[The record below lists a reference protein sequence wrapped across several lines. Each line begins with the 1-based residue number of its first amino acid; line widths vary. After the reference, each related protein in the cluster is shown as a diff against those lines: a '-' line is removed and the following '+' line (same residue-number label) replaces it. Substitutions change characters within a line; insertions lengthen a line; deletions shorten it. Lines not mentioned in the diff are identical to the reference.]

1 LSNHIGPDP
10 APNFP
15 PLTTVPPVKFS
26 WRQTTLA
33 AWSFQK
39 SSQIVPHL
47 FGPLTKTSTLPEY
60 WSFPLTNRN
69 FVGSE
74 MIYKISGLGLR
85 SLAPLSTIFMCKISK
100 IEMYTSIA
108 KELLLQ

>member
-1 LSNHIGPDP
+1 MTISRGENKEKMSKLLINSIKTFFLLSNCDFFHCS
-10 APNFP
+10 NN
-15 PLTTVPPVKFS
+15 
-26 WRQTTLA
+26 
-33 AWSFQK
+33 SFAM
-39 SSQIVPHL
+39 L
-47 FGPLTKTSTLPEY
+47 LTKTSTLPEY

-85 SLAPLSTIFMCKISK
+85 CLAPLSTIFQCKISK